1 MFALVDCNNFYV
13 SCERVFDPSLREQP
27 VVVLS
32 NNDGCIIARSNEA
45 KALGVKM
52 GDPLFKVR
60 DVLERHSVRVFSSNY
75 ELYGDMSRRVMT
87 LLAQLAPDISQYSI
101 DECFLDLHGV
111 PDLSGFGQRIVRAVG
126 QGTGIPVTVGM
137 APTKTLAKVAAHFGK
152 RYRAYRGVC
161 IIDDERKRRQALRL
175 IDVADVWGI
184 GRRSRDFLHAQGV
197 HTALDFTAM
206 SEDWVR
212 RRLSVTGLR
221 TWQELRGISCIDID
235 QPAEK
240 GSICT
245 SRSFPGQGISS
256 QSQLEEAVANFTAA
270 CSRKLRAQHSL
281 CSSLTVYA
289 HTSRFRTDVAPHII
303 NRTLQFATS
312 TNDLRELVSAAM
324 GVIRRDF
331 RAGARYKKAG
341 VIVWNLCDDH
351 VVQGNLFDPLDRQR
365 GERLSRAVDAINRQ
379 CGHDAVHTAVQGNLS
394 AIDGGA
400 ASEDWHMRRE
410 YISQHYTTDLRQIIR
425 VNADR

>member
-1 MFALVDCNNFYV
+1 MFGLVDCNNFYV
-13 SCERVFDPSLREQP
+13 SCERVFNPSLQRQP

-45 KALGVKM
+45 KALGLKM

-60 DVLERHSVRVFSSNY
+60 DALERHSVRVFSSNY
-75 ELYGDMSRRVMT
+75 VLYGDMSRRVMT

-111 PDLSGFGQRIVRAVG
+111 PALPDFGRRIVRTVG
-126 QGTGIPVTVGM
+126 QGTGIPVTVGI

-152 RYRAYRGVC
+152 HYRAYKGVC
-161 IIDDERKRRQALRL
+161 IIDNERKRQQALRL
-175 IDVADVWGI
+175 LDVADVWGI
-184 GRRSRDFLHAQGV
+184 GRRSRDFLHVQGV
-197 HTALDFTAM
+197 HTALQFSEL

-212 RRLSVTGLR
+212 RRLSVTGLHK
-221 TWQELRGISCIDID
+221 WKELRGISCIDID

-245 SRSFPGQGISS
+245 SRSFPGQGVSC
-256 QSQLEEAVANFTAA
+256 QGQLEEAVANFTAA
-270 CSRKLRAQHSL
+270 CSHKLRAQHSL
-281 CSSLTVYA
+281 CGSLTVYA
-289 HTSRFRTDVAPHII
+289 HTSRFRTDVAPNII
-303 NRTLQFATS
+303 NRTLQFVTP

-331 RAGARYKKAG
+331 RSGAQYKKAG

-365 GERLSRAVDAINRQ
+365 SEHLSRVVDVINHQ
-379 CGHDAVHTAVQGNLS
+379 CGHDAVHTAVQGNFS
-394 AIDGGA
+394 AINGGA
-400 ASEDWHMRRE
+400 VSEGWRMRRE
-410 YISQHYTTDLRQIIR
+410 YISQHYTTDLRQIIS